1 MNMEGRTIGAVFGLL
16 FLAGG
21 AGWAQISQP
30 SSVADGSG
38 ARSAGGD
45 LEHVSA
51 GAQPG
56 GIGVSRSGTTLNYA
70 GFLGGA
76 ILRPGLDGDG
86 DGLAD
91 ETDPDNDGDNLWDL
105 DEIAGSAFSPI
116 TATDLNEA
124 DTDGDGATDGEEA
137 GAQTDP
143 LDPDVYLHFT
153 RIAQDTAGNMA
164 LDWMARQNWLYHLY
178 RYDPTNGLPGTYVDA
193 VRAPAVGGVGL
204 WAVVTAGYAD
214 AGTDVRQTYYLKVV
228 GP

>member
-1 MNMEGRTIGAVFGLL
+1 MKPKGRILGAVFGLL
-16 FLAGG
+16 FLAAG
-21 AGWAQISQP
+21 AGRAQISQIP
-30 SSVADGSG
+30 SVADGSG

-56 GIGVSRSGTTLNYA
+56 GVGVARSGTTLNYA

-76 ILRPGLDGDG
+76 ILRPDLDRDGDG
-86 DGLAD
+86 MAD
-91 ETDPDNDGDNLWDL
+91 EIDPDNDGDNLWDL
-105 DEIAGSAFSPI
+105 DEIDGSAFAPL

-143 LDPDVYLHFT
+143 LDPDVFLHFT
-153 RIAQDTAGNMA
+153 RIARDAADDVA

-193 VRAPAVGGVGL
+193 VRAPAVGGAGL
-204 WAVVTAGYAD
+204 WAVVTAAYTN
-214 AGTDVRQTYYLKVV
+214 AGLDDRRTYYLKVV